1 MNKQKEIQVLN
12 KHCCQKHMAVEMK
25 PRASKFHGDLIQ
37 VFQILKDRKI
47 KELWYFISL
56 SNPVLDFSKIQV
68 KL

>member
-1 MNKQKEIQVLN
+1 
-12 KHCCQKHMAVEMK
+12 MK

-37 VFQILKDRKI
+37 VFQILKDRKT

-56 SNPVLDFSKIQV
+56 SNPVLDFSKIQI